1 MKNFLI
7 LIFAVGLMSMPAR
20 SDEPKAA
27 AEGATRPAEV
37 NPKITAFLKV
47 AEPAQGDSELRQ
59 KLKER
64 HNSAVKLLELRIEDY
79 KKGRR
84 EVAAVF
90 EAARLAGEAK
100 LDLADN
106 ADQRGTILEQMVE
119 VTKAF
124 EAHLQKQ
131 VDSGIGSKADLER
144 ARYARLS
151 AEVQLLK
158 SRQKE

>member
-7 LIFAVGLMSMPAR
+7 LIFAVGLMTMPAVSQEAKPAADAPAR
-20 SDEPKAA
+20 S
-27 AEGATRPAEV
+27 AEV
-37 NPKITAFLKV
+37 SAKLAAFLKV

-64 HNSAVKLLELRIEDY
+64 HNSAVKLLELRIDNY
-79 KKGRR
+79 KKGRGDT
-84 EVAAVF
+84 ATVF
-90 EAARLAGEAK
+90 EAARLAAEAK
-100 LDLADN
+100 LDLAEN
-106 ADQRGTILEQMVE
+106 ADGRGTVLEQMVE